1 MYNWQLMTDDSD
13 WRVEVR
19 GRWRIINLSCPSSQV
34 YLPVETIWGNFW
46 CNPSSSRTTRQQ
58 YLLSAGWPEAWHKEN
73 GSTQGS
79 MGDLR
84 AWNEAVVRGML
95 PSAYILLIYRSFTP
109 CRNLSD
115 LPAPCHLNQAGFDNC
130 LLKGRLRGI
139 GMDDIRKARETIGRG
154 ETSFWQCHTVLC
166 SFLFIHW

>member
-1 MYNWQLMTDDSD
+1 MYNWQLMTYESWGPWSMEDHQPELPSQSSLCASGD
-13 WRVEVR
+13 
-19 GRWRIINLSCPSSQV
+19 NL
-34 YLPVETIWGNFW
+34 WNFW

-58 YLLSAGWPEAWHKEN
+58 YLLSTLRPEAWHKEN

-115 LPAPCHLNQAGFDNC
+115 LPAPCHPNQAGFDNC

-154 ETSFWQCHTVLC
+154 ETSFWQCHMVLC
-166 SFLFIHW
+166 SFLFIYW